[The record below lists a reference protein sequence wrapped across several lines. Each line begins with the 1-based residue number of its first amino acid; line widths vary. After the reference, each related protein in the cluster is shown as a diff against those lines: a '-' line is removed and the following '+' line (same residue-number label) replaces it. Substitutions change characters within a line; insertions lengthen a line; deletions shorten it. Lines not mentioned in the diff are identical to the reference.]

1 MGVIIRWHAKAGGTY
16 YISKDQA
23 VVGNQVIVHSVA
35 GPTSDNETRTLTAA
49 LDATSTT
56 VPLNASLP
64 TNTLVRV
71 GNETIRLGSWNG
83 SAHTNCERGYGGG
96 IPQNH
101 ASGTTV
107 YALQSS
113 WEDTDAVFGE
123 GRHVITYCVFRED
136 SEGMSIPSETKAIAL
151 PTPPSDRYICA
162 WGIVVYANGNPA
174 SGVAVTL
181 ELGDTDDYLS
191 TGEYL
196 LAQKL
201 ETQTGADGF
210 FYFFLP
216 RSALWLSGGGVQRL
230 TLTVAP
236 GSAIAFTR
244 QITVVPSDLERNFL
258 RLN

>member
-23 VVGNQVIVHSVA
+23 VVGNQVIVHSMA
-35 GPTSDNETRTLTAA
+35 GPTSDDPTRTLTAS

-56 VPLNASLP
+56 IALNTSLSE
-64 TNTLVRV
+64 NTLVRID
-71 GNETIRLGSWNG
+71 NETIKLGAWNG
-83 SAHTNCERGYGGG
+83 NAHINCERGYGGG
-96 IPQNH
+96 IPQPH

-107 YALQSS
+107 YALQTS
-113 WEDTDAVFGE
+113 WEDTDAVFTE
-123 GRHVITYCVFRED
+123 NRHVITYCVFRED
-136 SEGMSIPSETKAIAL
+136 ANGLSIPSEAKAIAL

-162 WGIVVYANGNPA
+162 WGIVVYANGKPA
-174 SGVAVTL
+174 SGTTITL
-181 ELGDTDDYLS
+181 ELGDTNDYLS

-216 RSALWLSGGGVQRL
+216 RSALWLSEDGVQKLVL
-230 TLTVAP
+230 TIAP

-244 QITVVPSDLERNFL
+244 QITVVPSHVERNFL
-258 RLN
+258 RLQ